1 LILSPFEEPKLNT
14 NANFYKFHPGY
25 WVLVLIV
32 ALMASRS
39 VIEFGRSSRLLQ
51 KPRWQQHL
59 MEVCADNKNV
69 CKSLAFI
76 DSGTWWTSHMLVE
89 VIPRKST
96 LDQGAEAYRLVD
108 AALTNEQRE
117 FMQVY
122 LRQEAAETKS
132 TGGHS

>member
-1 LILSPFEEPKLNT
+1 LIPSLFEDPKLNT
-14 NANFYKFHPGY
+14 NANSYNFHPGY

-39 VIEFGRSSRLLQ
+39 IIEFGRSSRILQ
-51 KPRWQQHL
+51 KPGWQQRL
-59 MEVCADNKNV
+59 MAVCVDNKNV
-69 CKSLAFI
+69 CNSLAFI

-96 LDQGAEAYRLVD
+96 PYQGAEAYRLVD

-117 FMQVY
+117 FLHVY
-122 LRQEAAETKS
+122 LRQEAADAKF
-132 TGGHS
+132 TGSHS